1 MNGSETV
8 STTPAGCGYFAGM
21 ALLRFRPVGMVWL
34 AGFLLGQAAP
44 AASGADAPAS
54 AGQPSA
60 LPDIRIRHGDDSRW
74 ASPDWDDADWTR
86 IGLEDYPA
94 AAGPFWVRIRI
105 EQPGPM
111 RHAPRPD
118 RPEALD
124 RLGRDVYRW
133 TAETPEFSF
142 DALFVRSV
150 YSFELF
156 FDGRRLA
163 VSGVVG
169 HDRESEVPGLLDH
182 LVRIPDDL
190 LGGTSHLL
198 AIRMSTYHFNFSA
211 THFSATPEPVNLARR
226 LRHEAL
232 QPVFPLV
239 AAVGS
244 LLTAA
249 ISLVLMR
256 LGERRRALA
265 LVAAVSV
272 VLAVFYALIAVRWL
286 YPYPYDWHYPRL
298 LTITWV
304 MTVACVLMVALLVEQ
319 FNAPRKAWWLAGLVT
334 VLAAAWQVSPFYDL
348 KVLWICRAML
358 FVALV
363 LAGWACWRR
372 RPGAWPALAGV
383 GVALLIVRTERRAF
397 LDPTF
402 FLTIEALVLL
412 VFATVGAQVQA
423 GRRAAREARL
433 TAARMEI
440 ELLKKNLQPHFLLNT
455 LTAVAEV
462 IEQDPKGAV
471 KFIED
476 LATEFR
482 SLALMSG
489 ERLVPLQDELELCR
503 AHLKVISRR
512 TGRGLGLETDGV
524 AGDEPVP
531 PALFLTL
538 IENGLVHQQADDG
551 ATFRL
556 AVRATDVD
564 VTCVFESPGRTREL
578 RARPQSGT
586 GLRYVKARLEESF
599 PGGWTLTQGP
609 IAEGWRT
616 VITWRSAAGGGG
628 A

>member
-1 MNGSETV
+1 MTLRHV
-8 STTPAGCGYFAGM
+8 LC
-21 ALLRFRPVGMVWL
+21 ALLLGLL
-34 AGFLLGQAAP
+34 AGISLPGQATGP
-44 AASGADAPAS
+44 
-54 AGQPSA
+54 QPG
-60 LPDIRIRHGDDSRW
+60 PDIRIRHGDDPRW

-86 IGLEDYPA
+86 ITMDEYPA
-94 AAGPFWVRIRI
+94 AAGPFWVRIRL

-111 RHAPRPD
+111 HHAPRPD
-118 RPEALD
+118 QTEALVPPE
-124 RLGRDVYRW
+124 RHVYRW
-133 TAETPEFSF
+133 TGETPEFSF
-142 DALFVRSV
+142 DALFVPAV

-163 VSGVVG
+163 GSGVVG
-169 HDRESEVPGLLDH
+169 HDRESEVPGRLDH

-198 AIRMSTYHFNFSA
+198 AIRMSTYHFNFPA
-211 THFSATPEPVNLARR
+211 THFSATPWPVSLTRR
-226 LRHEAL
+226 LRHEAR

-239 AAVGS
+239 GAVGS

-272 VLAVFYALIAVRWL
+272 VLAVFYGLIAVRWL

-298 LTITWV
+298 LAITWV
-304 MTVACVLMVALLVEQ
+304 MTVACMLLVALLVEQ
-319 FNAPRKAWWLAGLVT
+319 FNAPRKAWWLAGLVPLLT
-334 VLAAAWQVSPFYDL
+334 AAWQVSPIYEF

-358 FVALV
+358 FVALALV
-363 LAGWACWRR
+363 GWACWRR
-372 RPGAWPALAGV
+372 RPGAWLALAGV
-383 GVALLIVRTERRAF
+383 SVALLVVRTDRRAF

-412 VFATVGAQVQA
+412 VFAAVGAQVQA

-455 LTAVAEV
+455 LTAVSEV
-462 IEQDPKGAV
+462 IEHDPAGAV
-471 KFIED
+471 KFIDE
-476 LATEFR
+476 LAAVFR

-489 ERLVPLQDELELCR
+489 ERLVPLKHELELCR
-503 AHLKVISRR
+503 THLKVVSRR
-512 TGRGLGLETDGV
+512 TGREVALAAGGV
-524 AGDEPVP
+524 NGEALVP

-538 IENGLVHQQADDG
+538 IENGLVHQQAQPG
-551 ATFRL
+551 AVFRL
-556 AVRATDVD
+556 AEQPETEGGLR
-564 VTCVFESPGRTREL
+564 FSFLSPGRTREPA
-578 RARPQSGT
+578 ARPAGGT

-599 PGGWTLTQGP
+599 PGRWSLTQG
-609 IAEGWRT
+609 AVADGWETVVAWRT
-616 VITWRSAAGGGG
+616 RPAGGGG
-628 A
+628 

>member
-1 MNGSETV
+1 M
-8 STTPAGCGYFAGM
+8 
-21 ALLRFRPVGMVWL
+21 
-34 AGFLLGQAAP
+34 
-44 AASGADAPAS
+44 DAPEPGRYSSDMPRSSIRWVLLILGGVPLWAT
-54 AGQPSA
+54 AAETPR
-60 LPDIRIRHGDDSRW
+60 PDIRLKHGDDPRW

-86 IGLEDYPA
+86 ITMDEYPA

-105 EQPGPM
+105 ELPGPM
-111 RHAPRPD
+111 HHAPRPD
-118 RPEALD
+118 RTGALVRPE
-124 RLGRDVYRW
+124 RNVYRW
-133 TAETPEFSF
+133 PAETLEISF

-163 VSGVVG
+163 GSGVVG

-198 AIRMSTYHFNFSA
+198 AIRMSTYHFNFPA
-211 THFSATPEPVNLARR
+211 THFSATPAPVNLARR
-226 LRHEAL
+226 LRHETL

-239 AAVGS
+239 GAVGS

-249 ISLVLMR
+249 ISLLLMR

-272 VLAVFYALIAVRWL
+272 VLAVFYGLIAVRWL

-298 LTITWV
+298 LAITWV

-319 FNAPRKAWWLAGLVT
+319 FNAPRKAWWLAGLVLL
-334 VLAAAWQVSPFYDL
+334 LAAAWQVSPFYDL

-383 GVALLIVRTERRAF
+383 SVALLVVRTEQRAF

-412 VFATVGAQVQA
+412 VFAAVGAQVQA

-433 TAARMEI
+433 TAARLES

-455 LTAVAEV
+455 LTAVSEI
-462 IEQDPKGAV
+462 IEQDPRGAV
-471 KFIED
+471 RFIDD
-476 LATEFR
+476 LAAEFR
-482 SLALMSG
+482 SLAAMSG
-489 ERLVPLQDELELCR
+489 ERLVPLQRELDLCR
-503 AHLKVISRR
+503 AHLKVMSRR
-512 TGRGLGLETDGV
+512 TGREIGLVVEGARGEAL
-524 AGDEPVP
+524 VP
-531 PALFLTL
+531 PAIFLTL
-538 IENGLVHQQADDG
+538 IENGLVHQQAPSG
-551 ATFRL
+551 AEFRL
-556 AVRATDVD
+556 GAQEQDQTVSYE
-564 VTCVFESPGRTREL
+564 FFSPGTL
-578 RARPQSGT
+578 RAGERPGGGT

-599 PGGWTLTQGP
+599 RGDWTFVQSAVPG
-609 IAEGWRT
+609 GWRT
-616 VITWRSAAGGGG
+616 VVGWRVPRPADAEDR
-628 A
+628 